1 MLTIRV
7 RKKKI
12 KVVNFLIFIL
22 FVSFIIYMV
31 FFAFFSLPFFNKSF
45 TYNINLSNYK
55 LSNKTTFKTR
65 LLTCKIKEEVNISS
79 SDKIIKKALNKDLT
93 KDGFKLKNDKYVRT
107 IKRFG
112 FCTNEKDK
120 YVKYHKKG
128 YVKYKLKGND
138 TVKLKYKDNYD
149 EKYITFK
156 INNKTSRNV
165 YISSNLNTNKI
176 GTYLVKY
183 KLNLYKDNNIILYRK
198 IIVYDDEKPVIKLN
212 GEDKIT
218 ITYGSYYNEEG
229 FSATDNYDGNIT
241 NKVIVKDDINT
252 KKNGTYKIS
261 YKVSDSSNNVSK
273 VYRTVV
279 VTDEKKVSKSPNV
292 TVKDGITY
300 IDGILIVN
308 KEYSLP
314 KNYNPGVNEEALKNL
329 KQMQADAKAVGLN
342 IPLIS
347 GYRSYETQEKLYK
360 KYVLKDGEKNA
371 STYSAKAGNSEH
383 QTGLAFD
390 IGSVDRSFEGTDEA
404 KWISE
409 NAHLYG
415 FIVRYPK
422 GKTSVTGYIYEPW
435 HVRYLGKKI
444 AKKVYESKLTLEEYL
459 NIN

>member
-79 SDKIIKKALNKDLT
+79 SDKLIKKALNKDLT

-107 IKRFG
+107 IKQFG

>member
-79 SDKIIKKALNKDLT
+79 SDKLIKKSLNKDLT

-107 IKRFG
+107 IKRLG

-149 EKYITFK
+149 EEYITFK

-165 YISSNLNTNKI
+165 YISSNLNTNKV

-218 ITYGSYYNEEG
+218 IVYGSNYNEEG

-252 KKNGTYKIS
+252 KKKGTYKIS

-435 HVRYLGKKI
+435 HVRYLGKKT

-459 NIN
+459 SIN

>member
-1 MLTIRV
+1 M
-7 RKKKI
+7 
-12 KVVNFLIFIL
+12 KVNGGKSINDIVLGIFL
-22 FVSFIIYMV
+22 
-31 FFAFFSLPFFNKSF
+31 
-45 TYNINLSNYK
+45 
-55 LSNKTTFKTR
+55 
-65 LLTCKIKEEVNISS
+65 SS
-79 SDKIIKKALNKDLT
+79 EAT
-93 KDGFKLKNDKYVRT
+93 
-107 IKRFG
+107 
-112 FCTNEKDK
+112 
-120 YVKYHKKG
+120 
-128 YVKYKLKGND
+128 
-138 TVKLKYKDNYD
+138 
-149 EKYITFK
+149 
-156 INNKTSRNV
+156 
-165 YISSNLNTNKI
+165 SNLNTNKI

-273 VYRTVV
+273 VYITVV

-390 IGSVDRSFEGTDEA
+390 IGSVDRSFDGTDEA

>member
-65 LLTCKIKEEVNISS
+65 ILTCKIKEEVNISS
-79 SDKIIKKALNKDLT
+79 SDKLIKKALNKDLT

-112 FCTNEKDK
+112 FCANEKDK
-120 YVKYHKKG
+120 YGKYHKKG

-149 EKYITFK
+149 EEYISFK